1 MWRVFFCP
9 HDLTKPYTKPALSY
23 EDQAR
28 LLESRGLIVTN
39 HAVFVSRLRAVGYY
53 RLCGY
58 WHPYRDIASSTSAF
72 LPNTPFDDVWERY
85 RFDRQLRLMVMDAI
99 ERVEVAVRTALVHE
113 LAMRAGP
120 FAHLDGNNFRSAAN
134 KPDRKGKVKHANFV
148 ADLREKSENSS
159 ERFVEHFKD
168 TYDGFPD
175 LPIWAVCE
183 TMTFGG
189 VFTLFNMSEART
201 QKDIARQ
208 FALSAPVMVS
218 WLHTLNY
225 VRNICA
231 HHARLWNRDLAVQ
244 PELPEARNDPRWY
257 GARAIGKKRVFVV
270 LTLLNYLLKEAA
282 PHTKWRER
290 LVALF
295 GKYQNVPLKMMG
307 IPADWRTHDLWK

>member
-1 MWRVFFCP
+1 
-9 HDLTKPYTKPALSY
+9 
-23 EDQAR
+23 
-28 LLESRGLIVTN
+28 
-39 HAVFVSRLRAVGYY
+39 
-53 RLCGY
+53 
-58 WHPYRDIASSTSAF
+58 
-72 LPNTPFDDVWERY
+72 
-85 RFDRQLRLMVMDAI
+85 
-99 ERVEVAVRTALVHE
+99 
-113 LAMRAGP
+113 
-120 FAHLDGNNFRSAAN
+120 
-134 KPDRKGKVKHANFV
+134 
-148 ADLREKSENSS
+148 
-159 ERFVEHFKD
+159 
-168 TYDGFPD
+168 
-175 LPIWAVCE
+175 
-183 TMTFGG
+183 
-189 VFTLFNMSEART
+189 
-201 QKDIARQ
+201 
-208 FALSAPVMVS
+208 MVS

>member
-1 MWRVFFCP
+1 MAGLFLSIR
-9 HDLTKPYTKPALSY
+9 HLTKPYTKPGLSY
-23 EDQAR
+23 EDQAT
-28 LLESRGLIVTN
+28 LLESRGLIVTD
-39 HAVFVSRLRAVGYY
+39 HAVFVGRLRAVGYY

-58 WHPYRDIASSTSAF
+58 WHPFRDLDSPTSAF
-72 LPNTPFDDVWERY
+72 HANTHFDDVWERY
-85 RFDRQLRLMVMDAI
+85 RFDRQLRLSVMDAI

-120 FAHLDGNNFRSAAN
+120 FGHLDSNNFRSAASR
-134 KPDRKGKVKHANFV
+134 PDEKGRIRHADFLD
-148 ADLREKSENSS
+148 DLRDNAEKSS
-159 ERFVEHFKD
+159 ERFVRHFKD
-168 TYDGFPD
+168 TYDGFPN

-189 VFTLFNMSEART
+189 VFTLYNMSEART
-201 QKDIARQ
+201 QKDIASR
-208 FALSAPVMVS
+208 FSLSAPVMFS

-244 PELPEARNDPRWY
+244 PQLPDASNDARWH

-270 LTLLNYLLKEAA
+270 LTLLNYMLKDAA
-282 PHTKWRER
+282 PQTKWRER
-290 LVALF
+290 LFALF
-295 GKYQNVPLKMMG
+295 DSYPNVPLRMMG